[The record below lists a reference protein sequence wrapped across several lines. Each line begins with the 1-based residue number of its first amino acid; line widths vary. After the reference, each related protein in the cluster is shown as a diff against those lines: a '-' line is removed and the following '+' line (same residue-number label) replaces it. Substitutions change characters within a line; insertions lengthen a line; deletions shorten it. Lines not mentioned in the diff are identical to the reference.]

1 MHANWLT
8 CYVIQGHFCTIPAFG
23 RRLVDVV
30 IVMNLTICDR
40 SCVGT
45 TMRWWWPFGQSSY
58 SSSVA
63 AWFAAAADGERF
75 TSPLRLLWAWKNTL
89 GSHSQTRASNGQD
102 KPKTCKINFAPW
114 HIRYPHYTCAQSC
127 SSSISKLTITNVK
140 NSTKIKLFFFAPKT
154 LPFTS
159 YWVSAFLNFRFIF
172 SMK

>member
-1 MHANWLT
+1 MQIWLT
-8 CYVIQGHFCTIPAFG
+8 WSVIQGHFCCTIGSSF
-23 RRLVDVV
+23 VDVV

-89 GSHSQTRASNGQD
+89 GTHSQTRASNGQD

-140 NSTKIKLFFFAPKT
+140 NSTKIKYFFLLHLKLIHFKF
-154 LPFTS
+154 LPFLILGS
-159 YWVSAFLNFRFIF
+159 IF
-172 SMK
+172 SST

>member
-1 MHANWLT
+1 MQIWLT
-8 CYVIQGHFCTIPAFG
+8 WSVIQGHFCCTIGSF
-23 RRLVDVV
+23 VDVV

-89 GSHSQTRASNGQD
+89 GTHSQTRASNGQD

-114 HIRYPHYTCAQSC
+114 HIRYPHYTCWWSSAKSC
-127 SSSISKLTITNVK
+127 SIFLNWPEHKRVK
-140 NSTKIKLFFFAPKT
+140 NSNQKLKAIFQLK
-154 LPFTS
+154 
-159 YWVSAFLNFRFIF
+159 LNFHIAF
-172 SMK
+172 SPNKK